1 MKAHEYGEW
10 QRLYLEA
17 LLKVDAGTRFSRLEA
32 AEAAM
37 YTRLQELRTVS
48 DGHAEERAIED
59 ALLGLLASKRD
70 MIEHPNRKQDPSTD
84 A

>member
-59 ALLGLLASKRD
+59 ALLGLLASKR
-70 MIEHPNRKQDPSTD
+70 